1 MHGLVAGQLNSAQIQ
16 LSTLSNVDAD
26 TAPTSA
32 TNGDQVE
39 GMASVDTDDANTFCG
54 EEKPRRFVSCRLKLA

>member
-16 LSTLSNVDAD
+16 LPTVSKGGVD
-26 TAPTSA
+26 TELTSA
-32 TNGDQVE
+32 TNGDQVQ